1 MYKLFSTLFLI
12 GFCLCGCVVA
22 KQTVSTVLA
31 TAYNAGGAALVGE
44 KIDKL
49 VTDGKLTA
57 QQAKLLKEAAQKSYD
72 QLQKKLTETKTAD
85 VEVAE

>member
-1 MYKLFSTLFLI
+1 MVKLLSILFLI
-12 GFCLCGCVVA
+12 GFCLCGCVAA

-31 TAYNAGGAALVGE
+31 TAYSAGGATMVVE

-49 VTDGKLTA
+49 VTDGKLTE